1 MGLGICVYYIT
12 LYIGHVFRDGEGWR
26 RKEEIL
32 NRGMIAIDTTRIVHM
47 RIAHK

>member
-12 LYIGHVFRDGEGWR
+12 LYRDGEGWR